1 MSSNLIDQYLVGL
14 LHIPAEQVLKDL
26 YPVKTSKDAA

>member
-1 MSSNLIDQYLVGL
+1 MNSNLIDQHLVDL

-26 YPVKTSKDAA
+26 HPAKTSKVAA